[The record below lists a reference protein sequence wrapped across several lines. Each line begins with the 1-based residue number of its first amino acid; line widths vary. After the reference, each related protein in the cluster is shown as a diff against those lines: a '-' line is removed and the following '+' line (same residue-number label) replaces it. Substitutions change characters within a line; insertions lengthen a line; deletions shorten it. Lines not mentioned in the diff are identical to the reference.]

1 MAKVNLALLGGFRFQ
16 TEPGEPISLSTKK
29 AAALLAYLALHPGQA
44 QARAKLATLLWGDR
58 SEVQARDSLRQ
69 ALSLVRKALSHVD
82 PGALIAHEDTISFEP
97 TALTID
103 AIAFGRLAACQEI
116 ASLEQA
122 IALYDGELLDG
133 FEVAAPEFEGWLT
146 VERERFRE
154 IALEAMTRLLD
165 HHLSNGAIEGGIHI
179 AARLLAADPLQ
190 ERVHRTLMELYCR
203 QGRYGAA
210 LRQYRSCA
218 DLLAKELGIDP
229 DATTKA
235 LRREILREWNQ
246 RKAATPGG
254 DAAATSLGELDET
267 EAPTAPR
274 SPERRQV
281 TVLACDLVGTS
292 ALAARLD
299 PEELRSLIAAYQR
312 CCMPI
317 IARSGGTAGRLS
329 GTGMLAYF
337 GHPQAHEHDIEC
349 AVRAG
354 LSLVDAV
361 SRLDGGGAGSF
372 QLRAGIA
379 TGPVVVGDLPGSGT
393 DPQMMIGEAVQL
405 AGALERIAEP
415 NTVLIAASTR
425 RLIGNLFDCDDLG
438 PMALNGFSEPV
449 PAWRVQGASSID
461 SRFEALRAPTTPLIG
476 RDEELELLLRRWR
489 QAPNGGRVVLLSGEP
504 GIGKSRLTVELEER
518 VQEEP
523 RTCLRYFCSPH
534 HQDSTLYPISHQLQG
549 AAGFRRDDTDA
560 QRLDRLEAVLARS
573 IDDFS
578 EAAPLIANLL
588 SVPTGG
594 RYAHFDLAPQKRKEK
609 TLRVL
614 LTLLEGLAARQPVL
628 VVFEDIHWID
638 PTSLELLD
646 LIVDRASTIPAL
658 VVITCRPEFTPSWI
672 GRPQV
677 TLLALNRLSLAQRA
691 EMIAAV
697 AGGKALPLEVAEQI
711 VDRADGVPLFIEE
724 LTKTVVESG
733 FLVEANDRYAL
744 TGPAAA
750 LSIPSTLQGSL
761 IARLDRLPETREVV
775 QIGAAL
781 GRSFSHELISAV
793 AQMPQQQVDDA
804 LARLGSAELIFRRG
818 APPDAAY
825 TFKHA
830 LVQDVAYG
838 TLSRNQRHLLHERII
853 RTLEQQFPDTVAA
866 QPALLA
872 HHCEQARVIGKAI
885 SYRRKAG
892 ELALARSATAEA
904 EVQLRKG
911 LGLLAN
917 LPEGPERHNK
927 ELRLQAELGVALCA
941 AQGWGAPSAGQA
953 FDRARELCAAMDQ
966 TDWLPSIMTGQFAHR
981 LYRAELRSAYQLC
994 DELLNLGKTWN
1005 NSPAPSPAW
1014 RWTSE
1019 AITWLGHFSRAHSQ
1033 LWLGEL
1039 AAARAGAEEA
1049 LRLYDPASLD
1059 IVSVSGRWTNDVRI
1073 ALFSVSIE
1081 SLTYLGHLDQACGR
1095 RDEAIERAHQ
1105 IKHAGSM
1112 GFILSCIAGC
1122 EAHTET
1128 DPAIR
1133 LDNVRELETFCAQHG
1148 FAHWENSAKWQRACC
1163 LMALGRTAEAT
1174 ELQADAGTELRTT
1187 GSYLHKPTRLMSLAE
1202 ALGRAGRPKEG
1213 LKKLEEAASEIEV
1226 TEERWAESN
1235 LHRIRGELLIAIGDL
1250 AGAEASFRQ
1259 AIEIGIGQSA
1269 KLWELRAATCL
1280 ARLWR
1285 DQGSR
1290 GQARDLLA
1298 PVYNWFTEGL
1308 DTAVLREARALLA
1321 EITD

>member
-1 MAKVNLALLGGFRFQ
+1 M
-16 TEPGEPISLSTKK
+16 STKK
-29 AAALLAYLALHPGQA
+29 AGALLTYLAPHPGQA
-44 QARAKLATLLWGDR
+44 QPRAKLASLLWGDH

-69 ALSLVRKALSHVD
+69 ALSLVRKALSRLD
-82 PGALIAHEDTISFEP
+82 PGALIAHEDTISFAP
-97 TALTID
+97 TALTVD
-103 AIAFGRLAACQEI
+103 AIVFGTLAVREEI
-116 ASLEQA
+116 ESLEQA
-122 IALYDGELLDG
+122 IALYGGELLDG

-146 VERERFRE
+146 AERERFRE

-190 ERVHRTLMELYCR
+190 ERVHRSLMELYCR
-203 QGRYGAA
+203 QGRHGAA

-218 DLLAKELGIDP
+218 DVLARELGIDP

-246 RKAATPGG
+246 RKGVTLGG
-254 DAAATSLGELDET
+254 DAAAISLDEVDET
-267 EAPTAPR
+267 EAPTMPR

-281 TVLACDLVGTS
+281 TVLSCDLVGTS

-299 PEELRSLIAAYQR
+299 PEELQALIATYQR
-312 CCMPI
+312 CCIPI
-317 IARSGGTAGRLS
+317 IVRSGGTVGRLS
-329 GTGMLAYF
+329 GTGVLAYF

-349 AVRAG
+349 AIRAG
-354 LSLVDAV
+354 LTLVDTIA
-361 SRLDGGGAGSF
+361 RLDGGSAGSL

-379 TGPVVVGDLPGSGT
+379 TGPVVVGDLLGSGA
-393 DPQMMIGEAVQL
+393 DHQMIIGEAVQL
-405 AGALERIAEP
+405 AGALEKIAGP

-425 RLIGNLFDCDDLG
+425 RLVGNLFDCDDLG
-438 PMALNGFSEPV
+438 SMALNGFSEPV
-449 PAWRVQGASSID
+449 PAWRVQGTSSID

-489 QAPNGGRVVLLSGEP
+489 QAASEGRVVLLSGEP
-504 GIGKSRLTVELEER
+504 GIGKSRLTVELEKR
-518 VQEEP
+518 VREEP
-523 RTCLRYFCSPH
+523 HSCLRYFCSPH

-560 QRLDRLEAVLARS
+560 QRLDRLEAVLAQS

-578 EAAPLIANLL
+578 EAAPLIAHLL
-588 SVPTGG
+588 SVPTDG
-594 RYAHFDLAPQKRKEK
+594 RYAHFDPAPQKRKEK

-614 LTLLEGLAARQPVL
+614 LAWLEGLAARQPVL
-628 VVFEDIHWID
+628 VVFEDVHWID

-658 VVITCRPEFTPSWI
+658 VIITCRPEFTPSWI
-672 GRPQV
+672 GRPPV

-697 AGGKALPLEVAEQI
+697 AGGKALPLEIADQI
-711 VDRADGVPLFIEE
+711 IDRADGVPLFIEE

-733 FLVEANDRYAL
+733 FLVEASDRYAL

-761 IARLDRLPETREVV
+761 LARLDRLPETREVV

-818 APPDAAY
+818 APPDATYA
-825 TFKHA
+825 FKHA

-838 TLSRNQRHLLHERII
+838 TLSRTQRQLLHERII
-853 RTLEQQFPDTVAA
+853 KTLEEQFPDTVTA

-872 HHCEQARVIGKAI
+872 YHCEQAGLIGKAI

-892 ELALARSATAEA
+892 ELALARSATVEA
-904 EVQLRKG
+904 EVQFRKG

-917 LPEGPERHNK
+917 LPEGPERHHK
-927 ELRLQAELGVALCA
+927 EFRLQAELGVALCA
-941 AQGWGAPSAGQA
+941 ALGWGAPSAGEA
-953 FDRARELCAAMDQ
+953 FDRARELCTAMDQ
-966 TDWLPSIMTGQFAHR
+966 TDWLPTIIMGQFAHR
-981 LYRAELRSAYQLC
+981 LYRAKLRSAYQLC
-994 DELLNLGKTWN
+994 DELLNLGNTWQHN
-1005 NSPAPSPAW
+1005 RAPSPAW
-1014 RWTSE
+1014 RWTPE
-1019 AITWLGHFSRAHSQ
+1019 ALTWLGRFSRAQSR

-1039 AAARAGAEEA
+1039 AAARDGAEEA
-1049 LRLYDPASLD
+1049 LRLYPAGMD
-1059 IVSVSGRWTNDVRI
+1059 VVSVRHWTNDVQI
-1073 ALFSVSIE
+1073 VPLSVGIE
-1081 SLTYLGHLDQACGR
+1081 SLTYLGHLDQARRR

-1133 LDNVRELETFCAQHG
+1133 LDHVRELETFCAQHG

-1163 LMALGRTAEAT
+1163 LMALGRTAEAA
-1174 ELQADAGTELRTT
+1174 ELQAAAGAELRTT

-1202 ALGRAGRPKEG
+1202 ALGKSGRPKEG
-1213 LKKLEEAASEIEV
+1213 LKELETAASEIEI

-1235 LHRIRGELLIAIGDL
+1235 LHRIRGELLLAVGDL
-1250 AGAEASFRQ
+1250 AGAEASFRR
-1259 AIEIGIGQSA
+1259 AIEIGIRQSA

-1285 DQGSR
+1285 DQGNR
-1290 GQARDLLA
+1290 EQARDLLA
-1298 PVYNWFTEGL
+1298 PVYHWFTEGL
-1308 DTAVLREARALLA
+1308 DTPVLKEAGSLL
-1321 EITD
+1321 EQITD